1 MGSKKAIT
9 SVTADFYTGSAVAE
23 LFGVTDRTIRNWR
36 NEGMPEAANG
46 KYKLHECFAW
56 WLENINKPSS
66 DKEEKAR
73 ERYWAAKANRE
84 EHAVKMLIGESI
96 ARDQVEK
103 EWCGRLVEVIKGLD
117 SQLSVFPS
125 LLSNKTADEIRALV
139 DDYNRKLRENYARE
153 GKFTP
158 VVKQKQPKKSAKKK
172 KAGKKK

>member
-9 SVTADFYTGSAVAE
+9 SITGEVYTGSAVAE

-36 NEGMPEAANG
+36 AEGMPEAADG
-46 KYKLHECFAW
+46 KYRLHECFAW

-73 ERYWAAKANRE
+73 ERYWQAKASRE
-84 EHAVKMLIGESI
+84 EHAVKILIGESI

-103 EWCGRLVEVIKGLD
+103 EWCARLIEVVRGLE
-117 SQLSVFPS
+117 SQISVFPS
-125 LLSNKTADEIRALV
+125 LLCDKTAEEIRDLV
-139 DDYNRKLRENYARE
+139 ESYNRKLRENYARD

-158 VVKQKQPKKSAKKK
+158 VIKKAQPKKPAKKK